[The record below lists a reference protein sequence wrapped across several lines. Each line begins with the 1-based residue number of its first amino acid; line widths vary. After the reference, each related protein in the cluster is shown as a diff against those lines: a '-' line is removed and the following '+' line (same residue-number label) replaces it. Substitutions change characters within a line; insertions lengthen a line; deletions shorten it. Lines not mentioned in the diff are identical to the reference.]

1 MNLMT
6 IAWKSMR
13 QRSLASSLTALSVAL
28 GIMLMV
34 AVIVINGLV
43 ENTFNQSSTGYDM
56 VVGVKGSPLEL
67 VLKSIYY
74 MGGPMENIPYTY
86 YKKLKADPRIEHAIP
101 ITLGDTT
108 PEGAHPIVGTIP
120 EFFEVPY
127 IPNRPFKIKGKVMSE
142 PFDAVV
148 GAGLHRSLGWDLGHE
163 FQPVHGVSLE
173 DIHEEKFKVVGVL
186 AATGTPVDNAV
197 FIHLDGFYRLAG
209 HEKPAEEAAKKAK
222 EYAQVAGDAPPAAEA
237 DKKPAETDPEKK
249 PEAEGAEEHHEE
261 KDQAAHNHEHQ
272 ELPDEQKEVTAI
284 LIRTIAPTLPP
295 VMIPEINE
303 APYAQAANPG
313 QQIRWL
319 MNFVLGNIRTLM
331 IIMTTLIIIVSGVG
345 IFVSIYNSMAGRRKE
360 IAIMRALGAG
370 RTTVFSIVLSEAVL
384 LCLAGGICGM
394 LLGHGLV
401 FIASPIVERQTGLI
415 INPLSFDKWELVL
428 FPCLVV
434 LASLI
439 GIVPGLTAYRTDV
452 ASNLN

>member
-1 MNLMT
+1 MNLVT
-6 IAWKSMR
+6 IAWKSLR
-13 QRSLASSLTALSVAL
+13 QRSLTSSLTAFSVAL

-34 AVIVINGLV
+34 AVIVINGVV
-43 ENTFNQSSTGYDM
+43 ERSFSQSSTGYDM
-56 VVGVKGSPLEL
+56 VIGVKGSPLEL

-86 YKKLKADPRIEHAIP
+86 YKKLKADPRIERAIP

-148 GAGLHRSLGWDLGHE
+148 GAGLHRSLGWDIGHE

-186 AATGTPVDNAV
+186 EATGTPVDNAV
-197 FIHLDGFYRLAG
+197 YVHLDGFYKLAG
-209 HEKPAEEAAKKAK
+209 HEKPVDEAKKKAEEYAK
-222 EYAQVAGDAPPAAEA
+222 VAGEAPPEGASAP
-237 DKKPAETDPEKK
+237 KKENQPAEEKK
-249 PEAEGAEEHHEE
+249 QEEEHEEHHEGE
-261 KDQAAHNHEHQ
+261 KHDHEHE
-272 ELPDEQKEVTAI
+272 ELPDEQKEVTAV
-284 LIRTIAPTLPP
+284 LVRTIAPTLPP

-313 QQIRWL
+313 AQIRWL
-319 MNFVLGNIRTLM
+319 MTIVLGNIQTLM
-331 IIMTTLIIIVSGVG
+331 IIMTSLIIVVSGVG

-370 RTTVFSIVLSEAVL
+370 RRTVFSIVLSEAVL
-384 LCLAGGICGM
+384 LCLAGGVFGM
-394 LLGHGLV
+394 ALGHGLV
-401 FIASPIVERQTGLI
+401 FIAAPIVEIRTGLVI
-415 INPLSFDKWELVL
+415 DPLSFDRMELVL
-428 FPCLVV
+428 FPCLVA

-439 GIVPGLTAYRTDV
+439 GIVPGVTAYQTDV